1 MGLFLD
7 FQVREIILFPRR
19 INLSLSIVV
28 GAQWGDEGKGRIV
41 DLLAVKADMVA
52 RYSGG
57 DNAGHTVSVGN
68 EIFKLH
74 LLPSGIIHPHTLGLL
89 GNGMVI
95 NPAVLINEMDKV
107 RQSGILINP
116 DRIKIS
122 HAAHLITPGH
132 IALDTALEQAR
143 GDQMIGT
150 TKRGIGPTYTAKVTR
165 SGLRM
170 EQMLNP
176 EKFESDVRDHIREVN
191 SQLKSLSGKTNL
203 DANKISREYRAYA
216 DELAPFIAEVG
227 LLAYKTLEQGKSIL
241 AEGAQGTLL
250 DLDHGTYPYVTSS
263 TPTAPGALVGLGL
276 GIGAA
281 DRVIGVVK
289 AFQTRVGE
297 GPFPTELFDDLA
309 LRLRGTGANDWD
321 EFGTTTGRPRRVGWL
336 DLVLLRYACRING
349 FTELAITKLD
359 ILSGLESLKLCSGY
373 RVNED
378 VYPDLPL
385 GPADLSGYEPVYE
398 EIPGWEEDISG
409 IRSWNDLTERAQN
422 YINQIE
428 ELTGIPVKI
437 ISVGPERSQ
446 VMIR

>member
-19 INLSLSIVV
+19 ITLPFSIVV

-41 DLLAVKADMVA
+41 DLLAVKADIVA

-74 LLPSGIIHPHTLGLL
+74 LLPSGIIHPHTLGFL

-150 TKRGIGPTYTAKVTR
+150 TKRGIGPAYTAKVTR

-176 EKFESDVRDHIREVN
+176 EKFESDVRDHIMEIN
-191 SQLKSLSGKTNL
+191 SQLESLSGKTNL

-276 GIGAA
+276 GVGAA

-349 FTELAITKLD
+349 LTELAITKLD
-359 ILSGLESLKLCSGY
+359 ILSGLESIKLCSGY

-409 IRSWNDLTERAQN
+409 IRSWIDLTERAQN

-446 VMIR
+446 VIIR

>member
-7 FQVREIILFPRR
+7 FQVREITLFPRR
-19 INLSLSIVV
+19 ITLPLSIVV

-68 EIFKLH
+68 EIYKLH
-74 LLPSGIIHPHTLGLL
+74 LLPSGIIHPHALGLL

-191 SQLKSLSGKTNL
+191 SQLKSLSGKINL

-422 YINQIE
+422 YINLIE

-437 ISVGPERSQ
+437 ISVAPERTQ
-446 VMIR
+446 VIIR

>member
-19 INLSLSIVV
+19 ITLPLSIVV

-68 EIFKLH
+68 EIYKLH
-74 LLPSGIIHPHTLGLL
+74 LLPSGIIHPHALGLL

-191 SQLKSLSGKTNL
+191 SQLKSLSGKINL

-276 GIGAA
+276 GVGAA

-446 VMIR
+446 VIIR

>member
-19 INLSLSIVV
+19 ITLPLSIVV

-150 TKRGIGPTYTAKVTR
+150 TKRGIGPAYTAKVTR

-191 SQLKSLSGKTNL
+191 SQLKSLSGKINL

-446 VMIR
+446 VIIR

>member
-1 MGLFLD
+1 M
-7 FQVREIILFPRR
+7 P
-19 INLSLSIVV
+19 LSIVV

-41 DLLAVKADMVA
+41 DLLAVEADMVA

-57 DNAGHTVSVGN
+57 DNAGHTVSVGDK
-68 EIFKLH
+68 IFKLH
-74 LLPSGIIHPHTLGLL
+74 LLPSGIIHPHALGLL

-95 NPAVLINEMDKV
+95 NPEVLINEMDKV

-132 IALDTALEQAR
+132 IALDAALEQAR

-150 TKRGIGPTYTAKVTR
+150 TKRGIGPAYTAKVTR

-176 EKFESDVRDHIREVN
+176 EKFESAVRDHIRDVN
-191 SQLKSLSGKTNL
+191 SQLKNLNCMRNL
-203 DANKISREYRAYA
+203 DADKIAQEYRAYA
-216 DELAPFIAEVG
+216 DILAPYITEVG
-227 LLAYKTLEQGKSIL
+227 LLAYKTLEHGKSIL

-276 GIGAA
+276 GVGAA

-289 AFQTRVGE
+289 AFQARVGE

-349 FTELAITKLD
+349 ITELAITKLD
-359 ILSGLESLKLCSGY
+359 ILSGLKSLNICSGY
-373 RVNED
+373 RVREE

-385 GPADLSGYEPVYE
+385 GPANLSGYEPVYE

-409 IRSWNDLTERAQN
+409 IRSWDDLTERAQN

-428 ELTGIPVKI
+428 ELTGLPVKI
-437 ISVGPERSQ
+437 IAVGPERFQ
-446 VMIR
+446 VIIR